1 MAKPMYYETDSK
13 GNVKLRSSTADAW
26 KPGSVARR
34 QQFTMEEAANR
45 KKDSILRAAGAL
57 GTMHRRGKAK

>member
-45 KKDSILRAAGAL
+45 SKDRLLRAG
-57 GTMHRRGKAK
+57 GTMPRRGKAK